1 MTGLP
6 PLTAYTRHFAALA
19 VCGLLMANSAVT
31 AQAAPAP
38 ATDRSKGS
46 ASAAAFRAALDV
58 SSLGA
63 SGLMPLRESLNE
75 VQAPATAEKKTLDVT
90 LDHVNDDRPVHLL
103 QADVA
108 MARAD
113 VAKSRAEGRS
123 HLVRA
128 RVHLPGLP
136 VLPLLEVEE
145 VTAAV
150 VCVAGQQP
158 SAESEVLG
166 PITVL
171 GEQVSLAPDRTVAVE
186 APGVG
191 TVRLSLT
198 HKEVTSSAAATT
210 ALQLQLSVDPLKL
223 GVEKVEGTVTLAQA
237 TCRTSRPASDRPAPS
252 VTESITPAVA
262 DSKETHLAKTGRS
275 LLTPYILATGALLVA
290 VGGSAIAFARARNR
304 RHS

>member
-6 PLTAYTRHFAALA
+6 PLTAYVRRLAAIA
-19 VCGLLMANSAVT
+19 ACGLLMANSAVA
-31 AQAAPAP
+31 AQAAPGP
-38 ATDRSKGS
+38 ATDRPEGR
-46 ASAAAFRAALDV
+46 ATAAAFRAALDI
-58 SSLGA
+58 SSLGT
-63 SGLMPLRESLNE
+63 SGLMPLHASLNE

-90 LDHVNDDRPVHLL
+90 LDDVNGERPVHLL

-113 VAKSRAEGRS
+113 VTKSRAEGRS
-123 HLVRA
+123 HLVQA

-136 VLPLLEVEE
+136 VLSLLEVEE
-145 VTAAV
+145 VTAAA
-150 VCVAGQQP
+150 VCLASQQP

-171 GEQVSLAPDRTVAVE
+171 GKQVSLAPDRTVAVE
-186 APGVG
+186 TPGVG
-191 TVRLSLT
+191 TVRLSLS
-198 HKEVTSSAAATT
+198 HREVTSSTAAAT
-210 ALQLQLSVDPLKL
+210 ALQLQVSVDPLKL

-237 TCRTSRPASDRPAPS
+237 TCRSPRPASNSIAPS
-252 VTESITPAVA
+252 GTESIAPAVA

-275 LLTPYILATGALLVA
+275 LLTPYILATGALLVT
-290 VGGSAIAFARARNR
+290 VGGGAIAFARTRSR